1 MVIRNK
7 PTFDPYSLTDFQA
20 KDALK
25 SGIKTWRINKG
36 SCLSVAL
43 ITALPAL
50 VVELLVGDPRLTLFV
65 SALMIP
71 QAVTAISPLIAR
83 DARGL
88 RTDIGSSIR
97 IMRERLLSV
106 ITIAFMISSVVAAP
120 ALILL
125 FVGKLAAIGGLILG
139 ALAAS
144 PLALSLPITVTES
157 VGMIRSIKRS
167 LFLIKGRL
175 LPALGAI
182 FLCIAIAS
190 LGAAIRF
197 LKPEAAIIGFI
208 IEPIL
213 VSWAGVGLGALYLHL
228 YDR

>member
-1 MVIRNK
+1 
-7 PTFDPYSLTDFQA
+7 
-20 KDALK
+20 
-25 SGIKTWRINKG
+25 
-36 SCLSVAL
+36 
-43 ITALPAL
+43 
-50 VVELLVGDPRLTLFV
+50 
-65 SALMIP
+65 
-71 QAVTAISPLIAR
+71 
-83 DARGL
+83 
-88 RTDIGSSIR
+88 
-97 IMRERLLSV
+97 MRERLFERDHDRLHDLQRCRGAGTHF
-106 ITIAFMISSVVAAP
+106 TICRQ
-120 ALILL
+120 
-125 FVGKLAAIGGLILG
+125 VGAIGGLILG

-213 VSWAGVGLGALYLHL
+213 VSWAVSAWAHCIYISMTG
-228 YDR
+228 R